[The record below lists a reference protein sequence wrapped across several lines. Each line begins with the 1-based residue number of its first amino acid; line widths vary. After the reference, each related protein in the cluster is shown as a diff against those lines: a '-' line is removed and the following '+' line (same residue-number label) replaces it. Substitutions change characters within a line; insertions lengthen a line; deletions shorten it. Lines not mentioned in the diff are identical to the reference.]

1 MEIEMRIGLLCVT
14 HLAVLGLLGGSAAA
28 QAAPAPGCP
37 CFHYNGAQVHE
48 TYTEYSARN
57 DCAAAVNYRSKAAQ
71 IGWTKWFEK
80 GETKTWRC
88 EGGRDRCGELTW
100 QRFDSCPTSAS
111 EASEPQG
118 SKSPARKS
126 GGPGPGHKKPVDQ
139 PPSPAPAR

>member
-1 MEIEMRIGLLCVT
+1 MRIGLLRAAC
-14 HLAVLGLLGGSAAA
+14 AAALGVLGGSSAA

-71 IGWTKWFEK
+71 TGWTKWFEK
-80 GETKTWRC
+80 GEAKTWRC

-100 QRFDSCPTSAS
+100 QRFDTCPTSAP
-111 EASEPQG
+111 EASEPQRA
-118 SKSPARKS
+118 KAPAHKS
-126 GGPGPGHKKPVDQ
+126 GGSGSGRKKPADQ
-139 PPSPAPAR
+139 PSSSAPAR